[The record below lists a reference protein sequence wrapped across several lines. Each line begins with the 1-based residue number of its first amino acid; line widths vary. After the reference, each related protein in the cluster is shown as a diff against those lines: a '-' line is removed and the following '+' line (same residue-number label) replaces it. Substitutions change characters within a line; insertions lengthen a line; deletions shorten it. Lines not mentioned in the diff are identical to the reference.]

1 MSLKIKTIPVITNE
15 QGFTAT
21 DTVCKVKAVNF
32 DYQQMAI
39 TIHWQ
44 MYPSTWVEGMPIIE
58 KYQVISMVDVDG
70 RPILTQ
76 EQMGLLL
83 SVSDEIHKLCDDI
96 PFLNTIDGLKSFA
109 DLGAVTANV

>member
-15 QGFTAT
+15 QGFTASNT
-21 DTVCKVKAVNF
+21 ICKVKAVNF

-58 KYQVISMVDVDG
+58 KYQVISTVDEKG
-70 RPILTQ
+70 NPTITPEQYALILAVSSQIHTQ
-76 EQMGLLL
+76 AEA
-83 SVSDEIHKLCDDI
+83 V
-96 PFLNTIDGLKSFA
+96 PFIATFEGLKSFRE
-109 DLGAVTANV
+109 LGAITTEI